1 MHEFV
6 LQEGWCCVCVV
17 RLLAIVG
24 LALGVDNE
32 VESPRETQ
40 RQYVRTE
47 LVSQDLELLHDTP
60 LQHHRQLQ
68 QQQQSNAGFFVQFV
82 CLLPFFDIMVLW
94 SVLLSL

>member
-1 MHEFV
+1 MHELV

-24 LALGVDNE
+24 WALGVDNE

-68 QQQQSNAGFFVQFV
+68 QQQQQCRVFLFSLFV
-82 CLLPFFDIMVLW
+82 CYRF
-94 SVLLSL
+94 